1 MEIDMTQQN
10 NSEAL
15 LHYLV
20 TQANSGNKNWF
31 GFQQQ
36 RIAGIN
42 LAYRIAERHA
52 DSMTPD
58 QITEFVVGLNNSIYR
73 NIISDKK

>member
-1 MEIDMTQQN
+1 MTQQN

-58 QITEFVVGLNNSIYR
+58 QITEFVVSLNNSIYR

>member
-1 MEIDMTQQN
+1 MTQN

-15 LHYLV
+15 LTYLV

-42 LAYRIAERHA
+42 LAYKMAEHHA
-52 DSMTPD
+52 TKMTPD
-58 QITEFVVGLNNSIYR
+58 EIADYVIALNNAIYR
-73 NIISDKK
+73 KLIEKR

>member
-1 MEIDMTQQN
+1 MTENMTQQN

-15 LHYLV
+15 LQYLV

-42 LAYRIAERHA
+42 LAYKIAERHA
-52 DSMTPD
+52 DKMSPEE
-58 QITEFVVGLNNSIYR
+58 ITDYVVNLNNSIYR
-73 NIISDKK
+73 KLIEKK

>member
-1 MEIDMTQQN
+1 MQQN

-20 TQANSGNKNWF
+20 TQANSGVKNWF

-42 LAYRIAERHA
+42 LAYKIAERHA
-52 DSMTPD
+52 DKMTPD
-58 QITEFVVGLNNSIYR
+58 EIADFALKLNNAVYNKLIKGDWYDAGS
-73 NIISDKK
+73 

>member
-1 MEIDMTQQN
+1 MTIQN

-15 LHYLV
+15 LQYIV

-42 LAYRIAERHA
+42 LAYKLAERHA
-52 DSMTPD
+52 DKMTPD
-58 QITEFVVGLNNSIYR
+58 EITEYVVKLNNSIYR
-73 NIISDKK
+73 NIITEKK

>member
-1 MEIDMTQQN
+1 MTIQN

-15 LHYLV
+15 LQYIV

-42 LAYRIAERHA
+42 LAYKLAERHA
-52 DSMTPD
+52 DKMTPD
-58 QITEFVVGLNNSIYR
+58 EITAYVISLNNSIYR
-73 NIISDKK
+73 NIILEKK

>member
-1 MEIDMTQQN
+1 MDIDMTQN

-15 LHYLV
+15 LQYLV

-42 LAYRIAERHA
+42 LAYKMAERLA
-52 DSMTPD
+52 DKMTPD
-58 QITEFVVGLNNSIYR
+58 EITSYVVALNNSIYR
-73 NIISDKK
+73 KLIENR

>member
-1 MEIDMTQQN
+1 MDIDMTQQN

-42 LAYRIAERHA
+42 LAYKIAERHA
-52 DSMTPD
+52 ASMTPD
-58 QITEFVVGLNNSIYR
+58 EITDYVVSLNNSIYR
-73 NIISDKK
+73 KLIEKK

>member
-1 MEIDMTQQN
+1 MEYDMTQN

-15 LHYLV
+15 LHYIV

-52 DSMTPD
+52 NTMTPD
-58 QITEFVVGLNNSIYR
+58 EVTDYVVKLNNSIYR
-73 NIISDKK
+73 NLIEKK

>member
-1 MEIDMTQQN
+1 MIENMTPQN

-15 LHYLV
+15 LQYLV

-42 LAYRIAERHA
+42 LAYKIAERHA
-52 DSMTPD
+52 DKMSPEE
-58 QITEFVVGLNNSIYR
+58 ITDYVVNLNNSIYR
-73 NIISDKK
+73 KLIEKK

>member
-1 MEIDMTQQN
+1 MQQN

-20 TQANSGNKNWF
+20 TQANSGVKNWF

-42 LAYRIAERHA
+42 LAYKIAERHA
-52 DSMTPD
+52 DKMTPD
-58 QITEFVVGLNNSIYR
+58 EIAEYAFKLNNAVYAKLI
-73 NIISDKK
+73 KGE

>member
-1 MEIDMTQQN
+1 MQQN

-15 LHYLV
+15 LQYLV
-20 TQANSGNKNWF
+20 SQANSGNKNWF

-42 LAYRIAERHA
+42 LAYKIAERHA
-52 DSMTPD
+52 DKISPD
-58 QITEFVVGLNNSIYR
+58 EIADYVLRLNNAVYSKLI
-73 NIISDKK
+73 KGE

>member
-42 LAYRIAERHA
+42 LAYKIAERHA
-52 DSMTPD
+52 NTMTPD
-58 QITEFVVGLNNSIYR
+58 EITNYVVSLNNSIYR
-73 NIISDKK
+73 KLIENK

>member
-1 MEIDMTQQN
+1 MDIDMTQN

-15 LHYLV
+15 LNYLV

-42 LAYRIAERHA
+42 LAYKMAERHA
-52 DSMTPD
+52 PSMSPD
-58 QITEFVVGLNNSIYR
+58 EIADYVIALNNAIYR
-73 NIISDKK
+73 KLIEKR

>member
-1 MEIDMTQQN
+1 MDIDMTQN

-15 LHYLV
+15 LQYLV

-42 LAYRIAERHA
+42 LAYKIAEHHA
-52 DSMTPD
+52 NTMTPD
-58 QITEFVVGLNNSIYR
+58 EITDYVVNLNNSIYR
-73 NIISDKK
+73 KLIEKK

>member
-1 MEIDMTQQN
+1 MQQN

-20 TQANSGNKNWF
+20 TQANSGVKNLF

-42 LAYRIAERHA
+42 LAYKIAERHA
-52 DSMTPD
+52 DKMTPD
-58 QITEFVVGLNNSIYR
+58 EIADFALKLNNAVYNKLIKG
-73 NIISDKK
+73 D